1 MKRFLTLLL
10 SVVLVL
16 TLAACGGSPAAQ
28 PSEAHKAEAPATQAE
43 VADSAAEP
51 TEAPMEVTVPPS
63 EPVPDAL
70 NPYNKP
76 YDPNGLYFGPM
87 ELVHDN
93 VVRFQ
98 LYTPDMY
105 PADAVQALKVGD
117 KIAVEGKAVEITSIY
132 VDEYCYTLNEQ
143 SGSYLSL
150 VQEMIPDFDN
160 ATEDGMVPSI
170 PGDYYLITVEKTV
183 GTKLHT
189 IECELTADVYVWLNK
204 GFNEETQVQ
213 EYEDLTGLDL
223 LEMLKTTPEMFIP
236 DRSEFLLKDGKVR
249 SISLSV
255 FNQ

>member
-10 SVVLVL
+10 SAVLVL
-16 TLAACGGSPAAQ
+16 TLAACGGTQPAKTDEVPKTAAT
-28 PSEAHKAEAPATQAE
+28 PAAEAPVETTG
-43 VADSAAEP
+43 EP

-117 KIAVEGKAVEITSIY
+117 KIAVEGEAVEITSIY
-132 VDEYCYTLNEQ
+132 GEEYCYTLNEQ

-150 VQEMIPDFDN
+150 VQESIPDFDN

-249 SISLSV
+249 SISISGI
-255 FNQ
+255 NQ

>member
-16 TLAACGGSPAAQ
+16 ALTACGGSPAAQ
-28 PSEAHKAEAPATQAE
+28 PTEAQKAEAPATQAE

-117 KIAVEGKAVEITSIY
+117 KIAVEGEAVEITSIY
-132 VDEYCYTLNEQ
+132 GDEFCYTLNEQ
-143 SGSYLSL
+143 TGSYLSL

-223 LEMLKTTPEMFIP
+223 LEMLKTTPDMFIP